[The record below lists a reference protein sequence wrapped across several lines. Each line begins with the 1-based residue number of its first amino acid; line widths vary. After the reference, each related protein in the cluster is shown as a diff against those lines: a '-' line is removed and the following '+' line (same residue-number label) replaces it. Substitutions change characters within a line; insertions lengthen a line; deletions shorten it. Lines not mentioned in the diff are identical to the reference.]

1 MTEGNTQSPVTEHIE
16 TTSKRKHKVHKVPG
30 AVFVVEV
37 FDLSMRRD
45 MQWNCWRENTV
56 CTTLLADSC
65 LFTVRFEKCT
75 QGTDRVNSSMSI
87 ISTVHLYNTITRS
100 VTELNVRQQYL
111 SNVKINDMTYQY
123 SQKLSELIS
132 QYLQIHNLVVLFWAI
147 RIVAI

>member
-1 MTEGNTQSPVTEHIE
+1 M
-16 TTSKRKHKVHKVPG
+16 
-30 AVFVVEV
+30 
-37 FDLSMRRD
+37 
-45 MQWNCWRENTV
+45 

-132 QYLQIHNLVVLFWAI
+132 QYLQIHNLVVLI
-147 RIVAI
+147 LRN